1 MGVLE
6 LKREL
11 AKLPP
16 EDRRE
21 VAAFLVTL
29 RHDESEDFKDRL
41 SAMIDDKDPANWMTL
56 EDFDKRHTPGK

>member
-1 MGVLE
+1 MGVME

-21 VAAFLVTL
+21 VAAFLVAL
-29 RHDESEDFKDRL
+29 RHDESGDFKDRL

-56 EDFDKRHTPGK
+56 EEFDKKQAPGK